1 MSNLTAREKAFMYAI
16 TLLIIIVLGYFFGI
30 RTLNNKYDQYKAE
43 LNELN
48 ERKAYLDMLRENN
61 ASMANEIDLL
71 KESCSELELS
81 FIDKLETEC
90 IEQYILKTFEDAGC
104 PYLVSI
110 EAADVAMPSVT
121 YPDGSLSPDGL
132 LCLQINVSYSSTDG
146 YTVTQ
151 YNRTPDFT
159 NGAEIPVEETIADL
173 WDKMGQPPYDQ
184 RVGYDEFIAALKT
197 INKENPSCI
206 KVNSIHV
213 VEIGGHLILDA
224 SINFYAT
231 SLRNRISVDDSHA
244 AYTYWQGDT
253 NVDTKGGFIG
263 FPYICDYED
272 SLWYGVTN
280 NDLEDESKPFAA
292 YWAVAL
298 FDQQLTEAGGDY
310 AVLLNFEGAAEDLEA
325 TPTPEPEPEE

>member
-30 RTLNNKYDQYKAE
+30 RTLNKKYDEYKAE

-90 IEQYILKTFEDAGC
+90 LEQYILKTFEDAGC
-104 PYLVSI
+104 PYLISI
-110 EAADVAMPSVT
+110 TTVDVGMPTVT
-121 YPDGSLSPDGL
+121 YPDGTLSPDGL
-132 LCLQINVSYSSTDG
+132 VCLQIQVSYSSTDG
-146 YTVTQ
+146 YTVWQ

-159 NGAEIPVEETIADL
+159 NGAEVPVEDTVTEL
-173 WDKMGQPPYDQ
+173 WDQMGQPPYDQ
-184 RVGYDEFIAALKT
+184 RIGYDEFIAALKT

-206 KVNSIHV
+206 KVNDIHV
-213 VEIGGHLILDA
+213 IETGGQLTLSA
-224 SINFYAT
+224 NINFYAT

-280 NDLEDESKPFAA
+280 NDLEDGSKPFAA

-298 FDQQLTEAGGDY
+298 FEQQLAEVDGDY
-310 AVLLNFEGAAEDLEA
+310 AVLLNFEGAAEELET
-325 TPTPEPEPEE
+325 TPTPEEQPEE

>member
-43 LNELN
+43 LAELN

-104 PYLVSI
+104 PYLISI
-110 EAADVAMPSVT
+110 EAEDVGMPSVN

-132 LCLQINVSYSSTDG
+132 ICLQINVSYSSTDG

-159 NGAEIPVEETIADL
+159 NGAEVPVEETVTEL
-173 WDKMGQPPYDQ
+173 WDQMGQPPYDE

-197 INKENPSCI
+197 INKENPSCV
-206 KVNSIHV
+206 KVSSIHV
-213 VEIGGHLILDA
+213 LDVGGHMTLSA
-224 SINFYAT
+224 SIDFYAT

-280 NDLEDESKPFAA
+280 NDLDDESKPFAA

-298 FDQQLTEAGGDY
+298 FDQQLAECGNDY
-310 AVLLNFEGAAEDLEA
+310 AVLLNFEGAADELA
-325 TPTPEPEPEE
+325 VTPTPEPEE

>member
-104 PYLVSI
+104 PYLISI
-110 EAADVAMPSVT
+110 ESTDVGMPTVT

-146 YTVTQ
+146 YTITQ

-159 NGAEIPVEETIADL
+159 NGAEIPVEETVTEL
-173 WDKMGQPPYDQ
+173 WDQMGQPPYDQ

-213 VEIGGHLILDA
+213 VEIGGHLTLDA

-280 NDLEDESKPFAA
+280 NDLDDETKPFAA

-298 FDQQLTEAGGDY
+298 FDQQLAEAGGDY
-310 AVLLNFEGAAEDLEA
+310 AVLLNFEGAADELEA
-325 TPTPEPEPEE
+325 TPTPEPEE